1 MAAERKLFIG
11 HKLRRLRREEG
22 VTQAQ
27 MAHDLGISAAYLNL
41 IEHNQRP
48 ITVNVLLRL
57 GDAFGVNI
65 QEFALDDS
73 DAQSGRLREVLSD
86 PLFAELDLTRQDL
99 REAVERVPMVAEAL
113 QLLYARFQAGG

>member
-1 MAAERKLFIG
+1 MVAERKLFIG

-65 QEFALDDS
+65 QEFAIDDT
-73 DAQSGRLREVLSD
+73 DTQSSRLQEVLAD
-86 PLFAELDLTRQDL
+86 PL
-99 REAVERVPMVAEAL
+99 VA
-113 QLLYARFQAGG
+113 G